1 MNISVD
7 DHPLLDPVLFRTL
20 WPAPLGELDTLPD
33 LARWF
38 SGDAVPPIDRPDDV
52 KAAVRD
58 LLRHG
63 GFKPSGRSKPAS
75 EYLVK
80 AAERG
85 VMGSINPAVDCCNV
99 ASLWSGLPISVVD
112 VDKGE
117 GPWRVGLAASDTV
130 YVFNPS
136 GQDQHQRTR
145 QPLRHL
151 RCMRRSGEG
160 QSANQDP
167 RGHDT
172 DPQHCLGYA
181 GTERTQQRDGRVVWR
196 THVEPGGSGRA
207 DHASKA
213 MRSSRVMLA
222 A

>member
-38 SGDAVPPIDRPDDV
+38 SEYAAPPIDRPEDV

-117 GPWRVGLAASDTV
+117 GPWRVGLAAADTV

-136 GQDQHQRTR
+136 GQEINISGLISLFDASGACGGPVKDSQRTKT
-145 QPLRHL
+145 H
-151 RCMRRSGEG
+151 
-160 QSANQDP
+160 
-167 RGHDT
+167 
-172 DPQHCLGYA
+172 A
-181 GTERTQQRDGRVVWR
+181 GTTQTLSIVWG
-196 THVEPGGSGRA
+196 TQALSGRSEA
-207 DHASKA
+207 TAEWYGA
-213 MRSSRVMLA
+213 LMSSLGAQVERVTPA
-222 A
+222 RP

>member
-99 ASLWSGLPISVVD
+99 ASLWSGLPILS
-112 VDKGE
+112 
-117 GPWRVGLAASDTV
+117 WTWTRARV
-130 YVFNPS
+130 
-136 GQDQHQRTR
+136 
-145 QPLRHL
+145 
-151 RCMRRSGEG
+151 
-160 QSANQDP
+160 
-167 RGHDT
+167 
-172 DPQHCLGYA
+172 
-181 GTERTQQRDGRVVWR
+181 
-196 THVEPGGSGRA
+196 PGGSDWRQQTIY
-207 DHASKA
+207 
-213 MRSSRVMLA
+213 RSSTHRRQEINIGGPASASAMPRPAMA
-222 A
+222 AVRRRTCQRA